1 MASEILKWG
10 VGGDAAVVAI
20 ADNAAVGEPDAEFN
34 AIEVEGGLDDVAVDF
49 PAAPFGSEVTGV
61 VAAPFPP
68 LLPLGALD
76 VAVAVAVVVV
86 EKEEEEEEEER

>member
-10 VGGDAAVVAI
+10 VGGDAAVVAV
-20 ADNAAVGEPDAEFN
+20 ADNAAVGEPDAEFD

-49 PAAPFGSEVTGV
+49 PAAFFESEVTGV
-61 VAAPFPP
+61 VVAAPFPT

-76 VAVAVAVVVV
+76 VAVAVAVV
-86 EKEEEEEEEER
+86 EEEEEEEEEER